1 MCVNIYHHHLGEYDY
16 VENIDEDGYDHDD
29 TAATLVTVY
38 SNFKGPIWMV
48 KVQLLMLMV
57 HIVINVAHSRLQH
70 CNALLESVFHA
81 RQTHLAT
88 DIHSKSEQ
96 IGGVYS

>member
-1 MCVNIYHHHLGEYDY
+1 MCMCVNIYHHHLGEYDY

-38 SNFKGPIWMV
+38 GNFKGPIWMV

-70 CNALLESVFHA
+70 CNALLETYILKVNK
-81 RQTHLAT
+81 LAES
-88 DIHSKSEQ
+88 IQEPKKVGGKSA
-96 IGGVYS
+96 